1 MWGETIVFENPNSK
15 LGSGL
20 KAPVSKLP
28 MVFEQVGDCK
38 LFRVMKLN

>member
-1 MWGETIVFENPNSK
+1 MWDETIVFENPNSK

-28 MVFEQVGDCK
+28 MVFEQVGDDR
-38 LFRVMKLN
+38 LFRVIKPN